1 VGIPIST
8 EGKGA
13 SKSIPTKL
21 AKRQKKRVKKIKIEM
36 HEGMGEKRVRGGG
49 EEKMVR

>member
-8 EGKGA
+8 EEEGGA

-21 AKRQKKRVKKIKIEM
+21 AKRQKKKGEKDKIEM
-36 HEGMGEKRVRGGG
+36 HEG
-49 EEKMVR
+49 